1 MEARGCGFF
10 GMVLVSLVLA
20 LSVIACDDIGA
31 PGFETP
37 SAPSGIQGVVVLG
50 PTCPGAESTPGAND
64 PVPCVTPYS
73 AQLVVLDGENAVAAR
88 VTSGADGTFRIDLPP
103 GDYIVTPASGTD
115 SYPIANPV
123 SVTVV
128 NGQYVHVEVN
138 YDTGIR

>member
-1 MEARGCGFF
+1 MRRA
-10 GMVLVSLVLA
+10 LVALA
-20 LSVIACDDIGA
+20 LLGSLSMLAVGCDEIGV

-37 SAPSGIQGVVVLG
+37 SAPSGIQGVVMLG
-50 PTCPGAESTPGAND
+50 PTCPVESTPGAND

-73 AQLVVLDGENAVAAR
+73 AELVILDGENAVVAR
-88 VTSGADGTFRIDLPP
+88 VTSGADGAFVLNLAP
-103 GDYIVTPASGTD
+103 GEYIVTPATGTD

-128 NGQYVHVEVN
+128 PGQFAHIEVN